1 MTLRTA
7 SYHRSRRHGK
17 PRARELAADGQPKT
31 GLEGSS
37 RRHFAC
43 DVECAA
49 REPEDRGSMTL
60 QIRRSA
66 DIHMRATDL
75 ARIYAS
81 LTDRAAYFT
90 GIFLVVRPDFHAR
103 WCSLTAP
110 KKGAFDDTFGNSDRS
125 AGRLCNACSRASNE
139 NRDVQRQRF
148 RRAWATDPSVSG
160 RHDPEGCSSREEEE
174 ELGVLTLN
182 NSFELAAA
190 DSDKPSCLKAPP
202 RRGFLLHQPE
212 TSTPATCRVVRAPR
226 PTLAALRSPLAQQLE
241 PERTKP
247 IRVC

>member
-1 MTLRTA
+1 VTLRTA

-37 RRHFAC
+37 RCHFAR

-49 REPEDRGSMTL
+49 REPEDRGSMTP
-60 QIRRSA
+60 QIRRLA
-66 DIHMRATDL
+66 DIHSRATDL

-182 NSFELAAA
+182 NSFELAA
-190 DSDKPSCLKAPP
+190 
-202 RRGFLLHQPE
+202 
-212 TSTPATCRVVRAPR
+212 
-226 PTLAALRSPLAQQLE
+226 
-241 PERTKP
+241 P
-247 IRVC
+247 IRTTLLP

>member
-1 MTLRTA
+1 
-7 SYHRSRRHGK
+7 
-17 PRARELAADGQPKT
+17 
-31 GLEGSS
+31 
-37 RRHFAC
+37 
-43 DVECAA
+43 
-49 REPEDRGSMTL
+49 
-60 QIRRSA
+60 
-66 DIHMRATDL
+66 MRATDL

-125 AGRLCNACSRASNE
+125 AGRLCNACSRASDE

-190 DSDKPSCLKAPP
+190 DSDNPSSLKAPP
-202 RRGFLLHQPE
+202 RRGFLSHQPK

-226 PTLAALRSPLAQQLE
+226 PTPAALRSPLAQQLE

>member
-1 MTLRTA
+1 
-7 SYHRSRRHGK
+7 
-17 PRARELAADGQPKT
+17 
-31 GLEGSS
+31 
-37 RRHFAC
+37 
-43 DVECAA
+43 
-49 REPEDRGSMTL
+49 MTL

-125 AGRLCNACSRASNE
+125 AGRLCNACSRASDE
-139 NRDVQRQRF
+139 DRDVQRQRF

-190 DSDKPSCLKAPP
+190 DSDNPSSLKAPP
-202 RRGFLLHQPE
+202 RRGFLLHQPRQARQRLAE
-212 TSTPATCRVVRAPR
+212 SSAHQGQRRRRCGRPLLNSSSPR
-226 PTLAALRSPLAQQLE
+226 GLSRSGCANLWARHLPGRNRSSMGDL
-241 PERTKP
+241 P
-247 IRVC
+247 

>member
-1 MTLRTA
+1 M
-7 SYHRSRRHGK
+7 
-17 PRARELAADGQPKT
+17 PP
-31 GLEGSS
+31 
-37 RRHFAC
+37 
-43 DVECAA
+43 
-49 REPEDRGSMTL
+49 

-66 DIHMRATDL
+66 DIRSRATDL
-75 ARIYAS
+75 VGIYAS

-90 GIFLVVRPDFHAR
+90 GIFLVVRPDLHVR

-174 ELGVLTLN
+174 EFGVLTLN

-190 DSDKPSCLKAPP
+190 DSDNPSSLKAPP

-226 PTLAALRSPLAQQLE
+226 PALAGLRAPLAQQLE
-241 PERTKP
+241 PERTEP